1 MNSQHLD
8 QQNPTNG
15 PGRPKS
21 NDLSLRILDAAIDV
35 LGQSGYS
42 DFSFVRVAEIAR
54 TTRAAIYRRWPT
66 RESLAASAL
75 TKLMAE
81 TLLGPLDDPDVRN
94 NIISVLESASTLLD
108 NRRYR
113 RALATAMTAAHH
125 MHDEN
130 DLLTFLRARRGI
142 LIRQQLQKGVWVG
155 QLPDDLD
162 IEFVVDALNGP
173 VFFRSL
179 ILDLPVPIEYARKL
193 VDTILPRTK

>member
-1 MNSQHLD
+1 MNNLPS
-8 QQNPTNG
+8 

-35 LGQSGYS
+35 LGQNGFS
-42 DFSFVRVAEIAR
+42 DFSFVRVAEIAQ

-75 TKLMAE
+75 SKLMAE
-81 TLLGPLDDPDVRN
+81 TLLGPLDDTDVRN

-125 MHDEN
+125 MNDEN

-142 LIRQQLQKGVWVG
+142 LIRQQLQKGVRVG
-155 QLPDDLD
+155 QLSDDLD

-179 ILDLPVPIEYARKL
+179 ILDLPVPIEYAQKL
-193 VDTILPRTK
+193 VETILPRDK